1 MPYSSG
7 GARVAS
13 VSRVAGGE
21 GGGGL
26 RERVVPAAR
35 AARAAREQRGEREQQ
50 DEWRTARQQ
59 QQSEEWAVAHLS
71 DGRGGDSAGERAR

>member
-1 MPYSSG
+1 M
-7 GARVAS
+7 AS

-59 QQSEEWAVAHLS
+59 QQ
-71 DGRGGDSAGERAR
+71 